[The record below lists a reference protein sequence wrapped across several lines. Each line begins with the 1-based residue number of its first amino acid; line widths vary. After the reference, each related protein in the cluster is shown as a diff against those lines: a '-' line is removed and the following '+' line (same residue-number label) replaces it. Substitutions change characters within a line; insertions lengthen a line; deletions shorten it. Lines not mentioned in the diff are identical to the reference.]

1 MTHIFEHKGLGF
13 SSPRPR
19 ARLDHYHSPVH
30 LEASCSDER
39 PDIGTG
45 HSTVPRDGTTA
56 ITPERS
62 RGQIKRAKNQARL
75 DKTLKIPVT
84 LYT

>member
-1 MTHIFEHKGLGF
+1 MTHIIQDIGLGF

-19 ARLDHYHSPVH
+19 ARIDHYHSPVH

-45 HSTVPRDGTTA
+45 HSTVPRDGTTT
-56 ITPERS
+56 ITPARS
-62 RGQIKRAKNQARL
+62 RGQQKKGKNKARL